1 MSSNLEPWQRLA
13 LTSLLTV
20 EVHARDVI
28 RGLLDKEIENSDDF
42 EWTQHLRYN
51 FDDIRD
57 TVMVRQN
64 NAVFEYGF
72 EYLGSTSRL
81 VITPLTGEKITK
93 PYFQFIAPCTTPTT
107 PFKPF
112 SASSS

>member
-1 MSSNLEPWQRLA
+1 MDKLTQLSQYVSSNLEPWQRLA

-81 VITPLTGEKITK
+81 VITPLTGEQIIKT
-93 PYFQFIAPCTTPTT
+93 YF
-107 PFKPF
+107 
-112 SASSS
+112 